1 MNEDT
6 KQNISLPASVR
17 RGLEQA
23 SQLQNQGRTNE
34 ANSVLQEMAKNVALS
49 QPELAAL
56 LIAGQMGYEG
66 FTLTDSTRDTRDNV
80 IEKKI
85 LGITYAKDID
95 RTEVKKTITKTF
107 RLF

>member
-1 MNEDT
+1 M
-6 KQNISLPASVR
+6 QS
-17 RGLEQA
+17 
-23 SQLQNQGRTNE
+23 QGRPNE
-34 ANSVLQEMAKNVALS
+34 ADNVLREMAKSIALS

-56 LIAGQMGYEG
+56 LVAGQMGYEG